1 MKTVKFYNELEE
13 YLFEYLTE
21 QTGKSYLHLIKR
33 FLRQFPG
40 ADNFSLKEIEA
51 YFYDLKTKGNKVN
64 YRKVIL
70 AALKVY
76 YDFLLYRKMIPFHP
90 CKSFYITE
98 KRPSGINFGGL
109 LSMEEMELLFTLKEN
124 RYKYLLNRDKVI
136 IGLLIYQGVT
146 SGELA
151 NIRVQDI
158 KDGTVFIRGNRNR
171 LSRTIELKSSQMEPM
186 LNYMNEER
194 ENLMK
199 VQTDRL
205 ILTMRG
211 VPITVDSIHAFIN
224 GMAGAFEREMSPAN
238 IRKSVISY
246 WINERGFKL
255 EDVQIMA
262 GHKYPSS
269 TQKYV
274 RANTDEQR
282 DVMTK
287 LHESIFM

>member
-1 MKTVKFYNELEE
+1 M
-13 YLFEYLTE
+13 
-21 QTGKSYLHLIKR
+21 
-33 FLRQFPG
+33 
-40 ADNFSLKEIEA
+40 
-51 YFYDLKTKGNKVN
+51 
-64 YRKVIL
+64 
-70 AALKVY
+70 
-76 YDFLLYRKMIPFHP
+76 
-90 CKSFYITE
+90 
-98 KRPSGINFGGL
+98 
-109 LSMEEMELLFTLKEN
+109 
-124 RYKYLLNRDKVI
+124 I

-158 KDGTVFIRGNRNR
+158 KDGAVFIRGNRNR
-171 LSRTIELKSSQMEPM
+171 LSRTIELKSSQVEPM

-224 GMAGAFEREMSPAN
+224 GMAGAFGREMSPAN

-269 TQKYV
+269 SQKYV

-287 LHESIFM
+287 LHESIFL